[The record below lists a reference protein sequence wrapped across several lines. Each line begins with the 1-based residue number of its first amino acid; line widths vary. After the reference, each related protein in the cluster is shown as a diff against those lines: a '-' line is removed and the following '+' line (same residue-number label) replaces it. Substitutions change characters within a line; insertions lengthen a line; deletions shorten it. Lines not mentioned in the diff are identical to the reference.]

1 MSGESGNNMAGQASE
16 ARTTAP
22 STVATDLKRAR
33 NAHETG
39 RFGDAARDYRAV
51 LDQDPAHPEA
61 LHLFGVLQ
69 FQRGDA
75 AEAEALL
82 RQALTVLPSQVR
94 ARSDLGGVIGAQ
106 GRLEEALEHFAA
118 ALRLDPD
125 DLVTLVRQANTLL
138 ELRRH
143 AAALAA
149 YDRALAVSP
158 LAIDAL
164 CNRGG
169 ALRAL
174 RRHDEALDT
183 YDRALMVDP
192 NSCEAWFNRGLA
204 LRDLARHGE
213 ALQAFERAGELRP
226 GVAVILAMRGHAL
239 LALDRPGEA
248 LAALNEAIAADP
260 SRLDAL
266 SGSAAALVALGRHDE
281 ALARCERVL
290 AVDPA
295 HPPALAGRANALLRA
310 GRHAEALAGYDAALA
325 IEPDALD
332 ILCNRAA
339 ALRALGRRDEALAV
353 CDAIHA
359 RDARYVDA
367 WAGRAGVLRELGRHD
382 EALAAAERV
391 VALRPEQA
399 AGWLELGRLR
409 QELGRTVDALAAYDH
424 ALRLNPVQADAHLA
438 RAALLLADG
447 DFTRGWA
454 DYEWR
459 LDDPRRA
466 REARVFT
473 QPAWHGDTAL
483 DGRTILLHAE
493 LDPDETLQLCRYA
506 PLVAARG
513 ARVVL
518 EVPPPLRELMGS
530 LAGVAQVVARGDVL
544 PDFDCHCPLPS
555 LPRALRT
562 ELATIPGET
571 PYLHADPARA
581 RQWATR
587 LGAPA
592 RRRVGL
598 AWRGNPGHHDA
609 GARAI
614 APARLQPWFTRDIEW
629 IALQVPDEKDEKHEK
644 EDEAALAATPL
655 RRVDDDLISLADLA
669 ALLPSLDLVITM
681 DSAVA
686 HLAGA
691 LGRPVWVLLPRPAES
706 RWLRE
711 RADSPWYP
719 TARLFRQTEAGRWDD
734 VVDAVGRALDA

>member
-1 MSGESGNNMAGQASE
+1 MAGQASV
-16 ARTTAP
+16 ARTAAP
-22 STVATDLKRAR
+22 STVATDLKRAK

-94 ARSDLGGVIGAQ
+94 AQSDLGGVIGAQ

-118 ALRLDPD
+118 ALRLDPN
-125 DLVTLVRQANTLL
+125 DLMTLVRQANTLL
-138 ELRRH
+138 ELRRYD
-143 AAALAA
+143 AALAA

-158 LAIDAL
+158 LVIDAL

-239 LALDRPGEA
+239 LDLDRPGEA

-266 SGSAAALVALGRHDE
+266 YGSAAALEALGRHDE

-290 AVDPA
+290 AADPT
-295 HPPALAGRANALLRA
+295 HLPALAGRANALLRA

-353 CDAIHA
+353 CDAVHA
-359 RDARYVDA
+359 RDAKFVDA

-391 VALRPEQA
+391 VALRPGQA
-399 AGWLELGRLR
+399 TGWLELGRLR
-409 QELGRTVDALAAYDH
+409 QELGRAVDALAAYDH
-424 ALRLNPVQADAHLA
+424 ALRVNPVQADAHLA

-459 LDDPRRA
+459 LNDPRRA

-473 QPAWHGDTAL
+473 QPAWHGDTPL

-518 EVPPPLRELMGS
+518 EVPPPLRELMES

-555 LPRALRT
+555 LPHALRT

-571 PYLHADPARA
+571 PYLHAEPARA
-581 RQWATR
+581 QQWAAR
-587 LGAPA
+587 LGAPT

-609 GARAI
+609 GAHTI
-614 APARLQPWFTRDIEW
+614 ALARLQPWFTRDIEW
-629 IALQVPDEKDEKHEK
+629 IALQMPDDKD
-644 EDEAALAATPL
+644 DEAALAATPL
-655 RRVDDDLISLADLA
+655 RRVDDELISLADLA
-669 ALLPSLDLVITM
+669 ALLPALDLVIAM

-719 TARLFRQTEAGRWDD
+719 TARLFRQADAGRWDD